1 MLAWAGP
8 SQAQQSVPPIDLP
21 NPWPMR
27 HLVQAGTLT
36 VGITA
41 KDPPQSF
48 TRGDGSLDGSRVA
61 LFRQLGADLGLPVA
75 FVRLDWPAIL
85 PGLLAHRYDMACE
98 GVQWTPER
106 LSAGG
111 FLLTRPVAMTHMVLL
126 VRRDDPITD
135 WRRLAGTRLGGV
147 RGETEFARA
156 RMALPGAVPVALPGR
171 QESLMALLNRQV
183 DAVVVDLAT
192 ARTLLGRS
200 LDGRAVRILDPDQPP
215 GPEGLCVDA
224 GEPDLL
230 EAVDILLTRYRI
242 DGTLRRINHRFGD
255 ADDID
260 DLSGIGY

>member
-1 MLAWAGP
+1 
-8 SQAQQSVPPIDLP
+8 
-21 NPWPMR
+21 MR
-27 HLVQAGTLT
+27 HLVHAGTLT

-48 TRGDGSLDGSRVA
+48 IRGDGSLDGSRIV
-61 LFRQLGADLGLPVA
+61 LFRQLGNDLGLPVE

-85 PGLLAHRYDMACE
+85 PGLFAHRYDMACE
-98 GVQWTPER
+98 GVEWTPER

-111 FLLTRPVAMTHMVLL
+111 FLLTRPVAMTHLVVL
-126 VRRDDPITD
+126 VRGDDPITD
-135 WRRLAGTRLGGV
+135 WRQLAGAKLGGV

-156 RMALPGAVPVALPGR
+156 RKALPEAIPVALPGR
-171 QESLMALLNRQV
+171 QEDLMALLNRQV
-183 DAVVVDLAT
+183 DAVVLDLAT
-192 ARTLLGRS
+192 ARALLGRS
-200 LDGRAVRILDPDQPP
+200 PDDHAVRILDPHQPP

-242 DGTLRRINHRFGD
+242 DGTLRRINHQFGD